1 MLSDPLADL
10 LTRIRN
16 ASSVNKKTV
25 VVPYSQLKENLVKI
39 LVKHAYLKDYQVT
52 GKIPNKNLEISFK
65 FSHHKPTITTLTRIS
80 KPGVRIYAAV
90 VDLNKIMRSRGLI
103 ILSTSQG
110 IMTAKQAKQKKLGGE
125 IICKV
130 S

>member
-16 ASSVNKKTV
+16 AVSVNKKTV
-25 VVPYSQLKENLVKI
+25 IAPYSQLKENLVKI
-39 LVKHAYLKDYQVT
+39 LVKHAYLKNYQVT
-52 GKIPNKNLEISFK
+52 GKAPHKNLEISLK
-65 FSHHKPTITTLTRIS
+65 SSQRKPTLTNLIRIS
-80 KPGVRIYAAV
+80 KPGVRIYTAV
-90 VDLNKIMRSRGLI
+90 ADLNKIMRGRGLI

-110 IMTAKQAKQKKLGGE
+110 IMTAKQAKQKNLGGE

>member
-16 ASSVNKKTV
+16 AVSVNKKTV
-25 VVPYSQLKENLVKI
+25 IAPYSQLKENLVKI
-39 LVKHAYLKDYQVT
+39 LVKHTYLKDYQVT
-52 GKIPNKNLEISFK
+52 GKVPHKNLEISLK
-65 FSHHKPTITTLTRIS
+65 SSQRKPTLTNLIRIS

-90 VDLNKIMRSRGLI
+90 ADLNKIMRSRGLI

-110 IMTAKQAKQKKLGGE
+110 IMTAKQAKQKNLGGE

>member
-16 ASSVNKKTV
+16 ALSVNKKTV
-25 VVPYSQLKENLVKI
+25 VAPYSQLKENLVKI
-39 LVKHAYLKDYQVT
+39 LVKHAYLKNYQVT
-52 GKIPNKNLEISFK
+52 GKVPHKNLEISLK
-65 FSHHKPTITTLTRIS
+65 SSQRKPTLTNLIRIS
-80 KPGVRIYAAV
+80 KPGVRIYTAV
-90 VDLNKIMRSRGLI
+90 ADLNKIMRGRGLI

-110 IMTAKQAKQKKLGGE
+110 IMTAKQAKQKNLGGE

>member
-16 ASSVNKKTV
+16 ASSVNKQTV
-25 VVPYSQLKENLVKI
+25 VAPYSQLKENLVKI
-39 LVKHAYLKDYQVT
+39 LVKQAYFKDYQVT
-52 GKIPNKNLEISFK
+52 GKAPHKNLEITLKYSK
-65 FSHHKPTITTLTRIS
+65 RQPAITSLTRIS
-80 KPGVRIYAAV
+80 KPGVRLYAAV
-90 VDLNKIMRSRGLI
+90 ADLNKIMRGRGLT

-110 IMTAKQAKQKKLGGE
+110 IMTAKKAKQKNLGGE

>member
-25 VVPYSQLKENLVKI
+25 VAPYSQLKENLVKI
-39 LVKHAYLKDYQVT
+39 LVKHTYLKDYQVT
-52 GKIPNKNLEISFK
+52 GKVPHKNLEISLK
-65 FSHHKPTITTLTRIS
+65 YSRHKPAITNLTRIS
-80 KPGVRIYAAV
+80 KPGVRIYTAV
-90 VDLNKIMRSRGLI
+90 ADLNKIMRGRGLI

-110 IMTAKQAKQKKLGGE
+110 IMTAKQAKQKNLGGE

>member
-16 ASSVNKKTV
+16 ALRIKQKTV
-25 VVPYSQLKENLVKI
+25 TLPYSRLKENLVKI
-39 LVKHAYLKDYQVT
+39 LVKNSYLKDYQLS
-52 GKIPNKNLEISFK
+52 GKPPRQSLEISLK
-65 FSHHKPTITTLTRIS
+65 YQNRQPAITSLTRIS

-90 VDLNKIMRSRGLI
+90 AELNQLMRGRGLT

-110 IMTAKQAKQKKLGGE
+110 ILTAKEAKQKKLGGE
-125 IICKV
+125 IICQV